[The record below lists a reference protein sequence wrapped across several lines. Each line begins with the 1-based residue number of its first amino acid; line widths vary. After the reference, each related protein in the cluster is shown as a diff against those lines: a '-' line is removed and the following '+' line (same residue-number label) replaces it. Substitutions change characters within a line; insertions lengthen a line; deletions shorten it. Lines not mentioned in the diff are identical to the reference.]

1 MEYYSGSVYMYYT
14 SAGPAQHRLVH
25 RRGGRERKGK
35 RDEGALEP
43 ERQAAGVASC
53 DRHHQGS
60 VLSNLGRQNDSLE
73 AQRGHAFGRA
83 VLGAAGLGLFVF
95 LLVAEGFDLSSA
107 GDGGHK
113 DAAKVRL
120 ARKHGLDGVQRFM
133 RLTDDTKDCSKTVFY
148 EACIPALFGQG
159 CTRFPVTGPCESEF
173 CPRNCTGH
181 GKCEEDTADAEASCA
196 CEAGFTGHFCATQLC
211 PADCSG
217 HGRCHALD
225 GTCDC
230 DEGFGGID
238 CAEVKCANNCT
249 QPNGVCDTKTGI
261 CTCGTGYSG
270 SDCR

>member
-1 MEYYSGSVYMYYT
+1 MWQEPRGQPAMTGHRGECGIDRGMEESA
-14 SAGPAQHRLVH
+14 AGPAQARLVQ
-25 RRGGRERKGK
+25 RRGGDGSMRRGDGHS
-35 RDEGALEP
+35 RAQGAGP
-43 ERQAAGVASC
+43 
-53 DRHHQGS
+53 QGS
-60 VLSNLGRQNDSLE
+60 VMSNLGRQNDSLE

-83 VLGAAGLGLFVF
+83 VLGAAGLGLFLF
-95 LLVAEGFDLSSA
+95 LLIAEGFDLSSA
-107 GDGGHK
+107 GEGAHK

-181 GKCEEDTADAEASCA
+181 GKCEEDTANVEASCA

-217 HGRCHALD
+217 HGYPLI
-225 GTCDC
+225 G
-230 DEGFGGID
+230 
-238 CAEVKCANNCT
+238 
-249 QPNGVCDTKTGI
+249 
-261 CTCGTGYSG
+261 
-270 SDCR
+270 